1 MEDRKMFEVVYFSR
15 GGNTK
20 KVAEAIAEEIGTKA
34 KNIKTV
40 DAVDGNSV
48 IIMGTGCYGAVLA
61 KDITDFI
68 ERNHLQGRKVA
79 LFTTSAFGLQKET
92 GIMIEALKSKG
103 LEIIHNFN
111 CFGQFL
117 AIKRGHPDAE
127 DLKKAREFARMVAV
141 TASNKAA
148 EPEPVAV

>member
-1 MEDRKMFEVVYFSR
+1 MFEVIYFSR

-34 KNIKTV
+34 RDIKTV
-40 DAVDGNSV
+40 DAVDKDAV

-61 KDITDFI
+61 KDIIDFI
-68 ERNHLQGRKVA
+68 ERNRLQGRKVA

-92 GIMIEALKSKG
+92 GIMVEALKSKG

-111 CFGQFL
+111 CFGRFL

-127 DLKKAREFARMVAV
+127 DLSKAREFARMVIV
-141 TASNKAA
+141 TESNKAV
-148 EPEPVAV
+148 EPAPAAAV